1 MDYKCKYCLIKSSEN
16 LVDNIQLEK
25 EEKETLVNELFSCVS
40 TINSDLLT
48 PEAARKLHKII
59 TEKIDFFDPCLSEK
73 KKSNDLAL
81 QQYENFKEKVLN
93 SDNSFDTA
101 LRLSIAG
108 NIMDF
113 AAFPEFFDDAE
124 KHFKDTVDKVLFSD
138 FAVNDSLLL
147 EKKVQ
152 EANTVLFLGDNA
164 GEIVTDKLF
173 LETIKH
179 PNVYY
184 AVRGK
189 PVMNDA
195 TIEDAEYVKIGQFAK
210 VISNGYDAPSTIID
224 KCSDE
229 FMKVFNKADL
239 IISKGQG
246 NLEGLM
252 NINDDRIFFL
262 LMVKCNVI
270 AKQLKVSKGD
280 FVVIQNT

>member
-1 MDYKCKYCLIKSSEN
+1 MEYKCKYCLIKSSEK
-16 LVDNIQLEK
+16 LIDKILLGKEK
-25 EEKETLVNELFSCVS
+25 KETLVNELFGYVS
-40 TINSDLLT
+40 SVNSDIIT
-48 PEAARKLHKII
+48 TEAARRIHKII
-59 TEKIDFFDPCLSEK
+59 TKSIDNFDPCSYEK

-81 QQYENFKEKVLN
+81 TQYERLENLISESN
-93 SDNSFDTA
+93 NTFDIA

-113 AAFPEFFDDAE
+113 AAFPDFFNNSKEYFD
-124 KHFKDTVDKVLFSD
+124 KTINKVLSSD
-138 FAVNDSLLL
+138 FAIDNSELL
-147 EKKVQ
+147 EKKIN
-152 EANTVLFLGDNA
+152 ESKNILFLGDNA
-164 GEIVTDKLF
+164 GEIVMDKLF
-173 LETIKH
+173 LKTIKH
-179 PNVYY
+179 PNIYY
-184 AVRGK
+184 AVKGK

-195 TIEDAEYVKIGQFAK
+195 TLEDAQYVKIGQYAK

-229 FMKVFNKADL
+229 FVEVFNNADL

-270 AKQLKVSKGD
+270 AKQLKVLKGD
-280 FVVIQNT
+280 FVVVQNS